1 MLFLTVYI
9 DVLFFIN
16 FIINFLVLYLTGKI
30 SRLPRPPWRLIL
42 GAAMGAVYAL
52 CMFFPRFSFA
62 FGAAAKVLFSLGVV
76 AATFRIHGIRLYL
89 KTVAVFYMVTF
100 ALGGSVMAL
109 FYFTNMGAALGAVVK
124 NGIFY
129 INLPWEV
136 LLLTVF
142 IAYEIIRLGW
152 GVLQSKLSKDT
163 LYRKVGISF
172 CGEEVWV
179 DALLDTGNSL
189 CDPFS
194 GTPVIVAEYDVLRPI
209 LPPEL
214 GIGEE
219 SLVSIERI
227 QDVKLRAKLRMIPF
241 TSLGKEHG
249 MLVGFMPDKAWILE
263 NENLRETGEIV
274 VAIYTRHLSRD
285 QSYGAL
291 LPPQLAV
298 Q

>member
-1 MLFLTVYI
+1 MTVYI
-9 DVLFFIN
+9 DVLFFVN

-30 SRLPRPPWRLIL
+30 SRLGRPPWRIL
-42 GAAMGAVYAL
+42 GGAALGALYAV

-76 AATFRIHGIRLYL
+76 AVTFRIRGVRLYL

-124 NGIFY
+124 NGVFY
-129 INLPWEV
+129 INLPWQM
-136 LLLTVF
+136 LLFSVF
-142 IAYEIIRLGW
+142 IAYELIRIGW
-152 GVLQSKLSKDT
+152 GILQNKLSKDT
-163 LYRKVGISF
+163 MYRKVGIAF
-172 CGEEVWV
+172 DGEEVWL

-189 CDPFS
+189 CEPFS
-194 GTPVIVAEYDVLRPI
+194 GTPVIVAEYASLRPI

-214 GIGEE
+214 RTGED
-219 SLVSIERI
+219 SLTAVETIRDE
-227 QDVKLRAKLRMIPF
+227 KLRGRIRMIPF
-241 TSLGKEHG
+241 SSLGKEHG
-249 MLVGFMPDKAWILE
+249 MLVGFLPDRAWILE
-263 NENLRETGEIV
+263 NESLRETGDVV
-274 VAIYTRHLSRD
+274 VAIYTRQLSKD